1 MISAAAL
8 GQCSQSGCDAGET
21 GTCIE
26 NLRLEDCPHFTASA
40 TAVPE
45 GADSVVLPTDEE
57 LVPIEGGIA
66 MSIDVADAFLRIRQ
80 GTIVALVG
88 GPGVGK
94 TTLIASLYELVRLR
108 RLGEVRFAGCD
119 TIRAF
124 EERCHLSRTAS
135 GREQPDTQRTP
146 RKAPPEFLHLKLAAA
161 IGTIDLLL
169 SDRTGEDYVEML
181 DAPSSCRDMPEL
193 MRCDCI
199 SLLVDGAQL
208 TAPGRRHIQVTR
220 TRRLWRALAESA
232 VLGSSWVAAQ
242 VVLTK
247 LDILQ
252 ASPEA
257 DRAAAAFDSL
267 AADLRRDCPEQIAFS
282 EHRIASR
289 PTAGPLAFGVGLSEL
304 VQAWL
309 PEPEQRKYSDYAAIF
324 TPRSPYERIVP
335 RVGR

>member
-8 GQCSQSGCDAGET
+8 GHCSQSGCDAGET

-26 NLRLEDCPHFTASA
+26 NLRLEECTHFTASA
-40 TAVPE
+40 TADPE

-57 LVPIEGGIA
+57 LVHIGGGIA

-94 TTLIASLYELVRLR
+94 TTLIASLYELVRLG

-124 EERCHLSRTAS
+124 EERCHLSRAAS

-146 RKAPPEFLHLKLAAA
+146 RKAPPEFLHLRLAAA
-161 IGTIDLLL
+161 IGTVDFLL
-169 SDRTGEDYVEML
+169 SDRTGENYVDML
-181 DAPSSCRDMPEL
+181 DAPSSCREMPEL

-199 SLLVDGAQL
+199 SLLVDGDQL
-208 TAPGRRHIQVTR
+208 TAPERRHIQVTR
-220 TRRLWRALAESA
+220 TRRLWRTLAENA
-232 VLGSSWVAAQ
+232 VLGRSWVAAQ

-247 LDILQ
+247 LDVLQ

-267 AADLRRDCPEQIAFS
+267 AADLRRDCPKQIAFS

-289 PTAGPLAFGVGLSEL
+289 PTGGALAFGVGLSEL

-309 PEPEQRKYSDYAAIF
+309 PVPGQRKYSEYAAVF